1 MFSLQRTLITPKALK
16 LRGASTKT
24 TRRIDKKRDS
34 GQQLRLAQ
42 HYADLYVRIPANP
55 TLASLHK
62 EFGDKEIRVLMS
74 INGILINDV
83 DSATGYNAPES
94 SRPYPSMRHSSSLF
108 HL

>member
-1 MFSLQRTLITPKALK
+1 M
-16 LRGASTKT
+16 
-24 TRRIDKKRDS
+24 
-34 GQQLRLAQ
+34 
-42 HYADLYVRIPANP
+42 RIPANP
-55 TLASLHK
+55 TLESLHK

-94 SRPYPSMRHSSSLF
+94 SRPYPSMRHASSLF